1 MRRSTDHDSVRQK
14 RAAASCLGGN
24 GSYGRRLRDNA
35 TGGRETEEH
44 PAPRRQLVVV
54 VDGEFEIATTDGET
68 RTFTPGTVLLIE
80 DTTGRGHVTTVRSP
94 GPATFMAIPLG
105 H

>member
-1 MRRSTDHDSVRQK
+1 
-14 RAAASCLGGN
+14 
-24 GSYGRRLRDNA
+24 
-35 TGGRETEEH
+35 
-44 PAPRRQLVVV
+44 VVV